1 MKIEYSKRAL
11 ADLRNASAYSRAAFG
26 DIVAVA
32 LEVRI
37 REAIEQIRH
46 APERAPCL
54 EQRRDVRMMPLVYY
68 PYKIFYRILGDAIR
82 ILHIRHASRRPW
94 GGEE

>member
-26 DIVAVA
+26 DTMSAA

-46 APERAPCL
+46 APESAP
-54 EQRRDVRMMPLVYY
+54 P
-68 PYKIFYRILGDAIR
+68 
-82 ILHIRHASRRPW
+82 
-94 GGEE
+94 